1 MKRFTDYIKECLDV
15 DNFEYKFDVWFKSDK
30 EHKKPMLD
38 MLTILTGRRMVQKED
53 IDAFIEKYPKFKI
66 KKFVDFFDED
76 VTRDDAVTVDYVY
89 LFMSIIK
96 TFISNITLQ
105 NKISY
110 EYQALSN
117 GQPNVEVGD
126 IPLPPEKEEDKKEE
140 N

>member
-1 MKRFTDYIKECLDV
+1 MKHLTDYIKECLDV
-15 DNFEYKFDVWFKSDK
+15 DNFEYKFDVWFESDK

-126 IPLPPEKEEDKKEE
+126 IPLPAEKEEDKKEE

>member
-1 MKRFTDYIKECLDV
+1 MKRFTDYIKECLDI

-110 EYQALSN
+110 EYQSLSN

-126 IPLPPEKEEDKKEE
+126 IPLPLEKEKDKKEE